1 MYTGSYEA
9 ELWTCNNTSGKW
21 GKKNEQMN
29 LQYHVSALD
38 AHFDSICLSSD
49 AQMAEIFKN
58 QNTLKEWN
66 HKKKAKY

>member
-1 MYTGSYEA
+1 MRE
-9 ELWTCNNTSGKW
+9 
-21 GKKNEQMN
+21 KNEQMN

-58 QNTLKEWN
+58 QNTLKE
-66 HKKKAKY
+66 

>member
-1 MYTGSYEA
+1 MR
-9 ELWTCNNTSGKW
+9 
-21 GKKNEQMN
+21 KKNEQMN

-58 QNTLKEWN
+58 QNTLKEWRAI
-66 HKKKAKY
+66 KPQKEISILITKYYL

>member
-1 MYTGSYEA
+1 MRE
-9 ELWTCNNTSGKW
+9 
-21 GKKNEQMN
+21 KNEQMN